1 MHMLDW
7 DMYIQKRTMAKYSI
21 LLFWIVHMPDFQ
33 IRVTSLDL
41 HFSIWLFSALWN
53 TADCFSHALN
63 LNFTTDLS
71 RMYDHDKASIG

>member
-1 MHMLDW
+1 
-7 DMYIQKRTMAKYSI
+7 
-21 LLFWIVHMPDFQ
+21 MPDFQ

-41 HFSIWLFSALWN
+41 HFSTLLFSALWY